1 MKSVLLLSHLCL
13 RQLKDTKRMWG
24 VAHPVNRGLGLWFV
38 SPKMETH
45 QNYSTKVQLTHLTL
59 AIPSHSVWAIGLGIL
74 ITQKVHAD
82 HVESAYK
89 LYEWY
94 VLGTFLFGAGHF
106 PVVESLDVHCDTIP
120 VSVDVYLCC
129 IVLFYEFSWSI
140 PSTCNQSPCTASGMA
155 LLSLLFIMQLRT
167 QIDFSHSRENSKPR
181 VLCSAVSV
189 DIIIHNTFF
198 ITCSS
203 WLWVCYMR
211 QCTCWITMECLST
224 NLL

>member
-13 RQLKDTKRMWG
+13 RHFRQLKDTKRMWG
-24 VAHPVNRGLGLWFV
+24 VAHPMSTKGLGLWFE

-45 QNYSTKVQLTHLTL
+45 QNYSIKVQLTHLTL

-140 PSTCNQSPCTASGMA
+140 PSTCNQCPCTA
-155 LLSLLFIMQLRT
+155 LVWLSF
-167 QIDFSHSRENSKPR
+167 P
-181 VLCSAVSV
+181 C
-189 DIIIHNTFF
+189 
-198 ITCSS
+198 
-203 WLWVCYMR
+203 
-211 QCTCWITMECLST
+211 CL
-224 NLL
+224 